1 MTHVRPRG
9 QILSWKPNTVSV
21 NRMPGSPRYS
31 CGLHSSVERRCEMR
45 LEFHEIL
52 GDVLDQRNL
61 KPSQL
66 AQLIRDKDSMVP
78 KWLRGERVPQIED
91 VELIVSALGLPE
103 PKVVQ
108 LQAARRYSALKELLR
123 RPKLGLSVSAVDEQL
138 RVLEIRER
146 QPTTLLVPVS
156 IEEELALIRKM
167 RLEGKPMQALGAM
180 ELLKR
185 QLDKDAIALRSR
197 SSVPLI
203 AAYLKERLS
212 LTVNVGAPG
221 YVFASLQEDVAQLIE
236 LGQRFKNDELIA
248 HAHFRAGDAH
258 HLDLNPDAALPYL
271 EKAIRSTSDA
281 ELKARCMSIMLI
293 SIAKRR
299 HIEDK
304 RRYLDLAK
312 RAERLADIAR
322 DEAPI
327 GLLWLLNEW
336 GHSFARMG
344 ELDAAES
351 TLNEAWRIFEGLEA
365 DGLKY
370 KNLDLALRRAT
381 LVTASKGAYGMSKEE
396 LLQESRGLRDDA
408 MQGNYPRIVVDTIK
422 VEEALRAK
430 EASPEVS
437 GP

>member
-1 MTHVRPRG
+1 
-9 QILSWKPNTVSV
+9 
-21 NRMPGSPRYS
+21 
-31 CGLHSSVERRCEMR
+31 MR
-45 LEFHEIL
+45 LEFHEAL

-61 KPSQL
+61 KPAQL

-91 VELIVSALGLPE
+91 VELIASALGLLE
-103 PKVVQ
+103 SEVAH
-108 LQAARRYSALKELLR
+108 LQAARRYSALKEILR
-123 RPKLGLSVSAVDEQL
+123 RPKLGLSVGAVEDQL

-146 QPTTLLVPVS
+146 HPTTLLVPVS
-156 IEEELALIRKM
+156 IEEELALIRQM

-180 ELLKR
+180 DLLKR
-185 QLDKDAIALRSR
+185 QLDKDTTALRSR
-197 SSVPLI
+197 SSAPLV

-212 LTVNVGAPG
+212 LNVNVGAPG
-221 YVFASLQEDVAQLIE
+221 TVFASLREDVGQLIE
-236 LGQRFKNDELIA
+236 LGERFRDYELTA
-248 HAHFRAGDAH
+248 HAYFRAGDAH

-271 EKAIRSTSDA
+271 EKAIRATNDA

-312 RAERLADIAR
+312 RAERLADAAR
-322 DEAPI
+322 DDAPI

-365 DGLKY
+365 DGLRY
-370 KNLDLALRRAT
+370 KNLELALRRAT
-381 LVTASKGAYGMSKEE
+381 LIAASKGAYGMSRDE
-396 LLQESRGLRDDA
+396 LLQTSKDLRDEA
-408 MQGNYPRIVVDTIK
+408 MRGNYPRIVVDTMR
-422 VEEALRAK
+422 VEEALRVK
-430 EASPEVS
+430 EAPTADSDP
-437 GP
+437 